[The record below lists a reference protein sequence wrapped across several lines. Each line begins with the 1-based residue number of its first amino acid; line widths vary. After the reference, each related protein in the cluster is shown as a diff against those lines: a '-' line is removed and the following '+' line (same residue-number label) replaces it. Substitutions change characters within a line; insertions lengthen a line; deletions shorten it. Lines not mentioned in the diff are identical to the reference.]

1 MRNALGRIAVLVL
14 TFGICCEASAGS
26 IAYNLVDMPADQNG
40 FTVSGT
46 ITTDGAIGNL
56 ANSDITTWSVTIS
69 QGGTSETFTSGDGG
83 PIVNIQNN
91 LVATASEIYV
101 PPAANFAV
109 ANDFQLLSVPSI
121 PNPISID
128 QIRWVNSPQPIYMA
142 QVNFSSPPAWNTTPS
157 VAGTN
162 WVIATSVPEPPS
174 LTMLGIA
181 VTCLGF
187 QGEGLRGGLPDCQR
201 ALPILIH
208 GETKR
213 CMHHDD

>member
-69 QGGTSETFTSGDGG
+69 QGGTSETFTSGDSG
-83 PIVNIQNN
+83 PIVNILNN

-101 PPAANFAV
+101 PLDDNFAI
-109 ANDFQLLSVPSI
+109 ANDFELLSVPL
-121 PNPISID
+121 
-128 QIRWVNSPQPIYMA
+128 
-142 QVNFSSPPAWNTTPS
+142 
-157 VAGTN
+157 
-162 WVIATSVPEPPS
+162 PE
-174 LTMLGIA
+174 G
-181 VTCLGF
+181 
-187 QGEGLRGGLPDCQR
+187 
-201 ALPILIH
+201 
-208 GETKR
+208 
-213 CMHHDD
+213 